1 MLPGLEV
8 LAQLV
13 NAEIAGPDV
22 MTRVQIRD
30 LTVVCEFNLSGL
42 SLHLR
47 PKKKKFMLPENSSK

>member
-13 NAEIAGPDV
+13 NAEIVGPDV
-22 MTRVQIRD
+22 MTRIQIRD
-30 LTVVCEFNLSGL
+30 LTVVYEFNLSGL

-47 PKKKKFMLPENSSK
+47 QKKKFMLPENSSK